1 MFRCDLKA
9 TYERYLP
16 YDSLNSVRYFRPVSD
31 FFRQL
36 ERLKRMDHK
45 KAELVSLIVAR
56 SKLIRFVARLF
67 EWFFQLILFE
77 FAC

>member
-1 MFRCDLKA
+1 MFRCELKA

-56 SKLIRFVARLF
+56 LF